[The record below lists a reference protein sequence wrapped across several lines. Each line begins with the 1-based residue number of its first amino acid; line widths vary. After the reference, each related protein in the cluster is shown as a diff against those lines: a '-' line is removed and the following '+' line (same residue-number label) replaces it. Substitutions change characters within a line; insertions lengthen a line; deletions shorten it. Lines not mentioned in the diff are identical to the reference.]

1 MAGVAPFIAFSAY
14 EYWGYSVGTGV
25 LA

>member
-1 MAGVAPFIAFSAY
+1 MAGVAPFIAYTAY